1 MGSSKTANALMVRYN
16 YLEKGRRP
24 VILKPGL
31 ENRDGETVIKSRI
44 GLQAECRFVESF
56 LAQVDWDAS
65 EALAAS
71 EENTAEIIVG
81 EDRFDAIIIDEA
93 QFMTRKQVDDFAYI
107 VDQFN
112 VPVIC
117 YGLRTDF
124 LSNVF
129 EGSLRL
135 LEIADVIEEVP
146 TICWCGKKAKFQARI
161 TDGNRVVTSGS
172 QIMLG
177 GNESYI
183 SVCRKH
189 YMQMLRTGEIP
200 EEFRLREDT

>member
-1 MGSSKTANALMVRYN
+1 
-16 YLEKGRRP
+16 
-24 VILKPGL
+24 
-31 ENRDGETVIKSRI
+31 
-44 GLQAECRFVESF
+44 VESF

-71 EENTAEIIVG
+71 EEKAEIVVG

-200 EEFRLREDT
+200 EEFRLKEGS

>member
-24 VILKPGL
+24 VILKPGI
-31 ENRDGETVIKSRI
+31 ENRDGETIIRSRI
-44 GLQAECRFVESF
+44 GLQAECRFVEKF
-56 LAQVDWDAS
+56 LEDVDWEAS

-71 EENTAEIIVG
+71 GTGTAEIVTRSG
-81 EDRFDAIIIDEA
+81 SYDAIIIDEA
-93 QFMTRKQVDDFAYI
+93 QFMTRKQVDEFAYI

-161 TDGNRVVTSGS
+161 TDGRHVVTSGS

-177 GNESYI
+177 GNEAYI

-189 YMQMLRTGEIP
+189 YMQMLRTGELP
-200 EEFRLREDT
+200 EEFRLREEK

>member
-44 GLQAECRFVESF
+44 GLQAECQFVESF

-71 EENTAEIIVG
+71 EEKTAEIVVG

-93 QFMTRKQVDDFAYI
+93 QFMTRKQVEDFAYI

-112 VPVIC
+112 ATACAP
-117 YGLRTDF
+117 
-124 LSNVF
+124 
-129 EGSLRL
+129 
-135 LEIADVIEEVP
+135 
-146 TICWCGKKAKFQARI
+146 
-161 TDGNRVVTSGS
+161 
-172 QIMLG
+172 
-177 GNESYI
+177 I
-183 SVCRKH
+183 S
-189 YMQMLRTGEIP
+189 
-200 EEFRLREDT
+200 